1 MRQEADG
8 NVGIMTKQIPEAF
21 CFFFSGQYMF
31 STISCSKR
39 QKIEIDLGK
48 EVRVTGRYY

>member
-8 NVGIMTKQIPEAF
+8 NVGIMTNKFRKPFA
-21 CFFFSGQYMF
+21 FFSGQYIF

-39 QKIEIDLGK
+39 QEIEIGLGK